1 MSASVHWTRMAV
13 CVLGLAGMLPVSAAL
28 RVEHVDALTAS
39 QVPALRAGDVL
50 VSVQMADSGTRPL
63 ETVFDW
69 LKVEYEWLPA
79 GPVEVTFERDGQRRQ
94 RQLRDGHLR
103 VLLRAADPQQLPPA
117 VARLDGAL
125 ADVRLQLAREHIDA
139 LQTADAALSQAAV
152 AVAEEDRAAL
162 ALVRADA
169 AFRLLRARDA
179 IELLAAVLPNP
190 QPADRLQALAMSRLG
205 NARGFSGSPTADDRA
220 AVVRAVDYLQQHAPG
235 SASLVDALRNL
246 AIMQAYSNE
255 FLPAQAS
262 ADAAIAAS
270 SGCLDCALRARALQ
284 AVGVVAT
291 MRDDL
296 AAAVQAS
303 AQAIAILDALPDPS
317 RTELASQLNT
327 LSHAQAGLGQY
338 AGAAAA
344 ARRMLEIARSDRGR
358 PRDVVLALN
367 RTGNFEQSQGRYD
380 AAIGAWTEALA
391 LAQQIEPDSF
401 SEFNPNLYLGRVY
414 VELGDL
420 ARARSYFER
429 ARQILVA
436 LNQNQV
442 QLAQLDF
449 EFGQLETIAGRP
461 EQAIAAVRSGLALV
475 EHVNAAG
482 QAMSQGQV
490 QLGVILAQSGALD
503 EADAALRR
511 AREIAAA
518 LPDCYCV
525 VPALRE
531 SGWLALRQAQTE
543 LALAHFDA
551 ALKQIESQNGP
562 PLDRAG
568 ALHGRGAGRRA
579 AGQLDAAAADLN
591 DSIALYRRYSPD
603 SPDLAQAW
611 FSLGQLEQQRAQ
623 PAAARSAYCAATEV
637 LDRASGRVGGD
648 SLAEAEF
655 RSRFNEVYRACLQAE
670 LELGHAQAAFMVLER
685 SRARSF
691 LDALEQRVPAHG
703 APGAS
708 SWLQRWAGARQLR
721 ASLQAALQQPL
732 DAANRRQLEQAV
744 DAAQAQARAN
754 QTALAAAAPALGA
767 VLVPGS
773 QSLTE
778 IQGALP
784 AAAMLLAYSLDE
796 EHAEVFALTRERLDV
811 YPLKVGRRQLATA
824 IGELRALIAARRS
837 SDLPAIRQLAGQ
849 LYRDLLGPLAER
861 LDGRIERLLISP
873 EGPLHAL
880 PFALLDDGQH
890 YLIERYPL
898 AIVDSASSMAALD
911 QRHRAGDGGVL
922 GVAASTDGNAN
933 NALRQRF
940 GLDLASL
947 PAAASEVQ
955 QLRALYPENSELL
968 LDAAATEA
976 AVVRASSGARLLHF
990 AVHAVADDER

>member
-79 GPVEVTFERDGQRRQ
+79 SPVEVTFERDGQRRQ

-125 ADVRLQLAREHIDA
+125 ADVRLQLAREYIDA

-391 LAQQIEPDSF
+391 LAQQI
-401 SEFNPNLYLGRVY
+401 
-414 VELGDL
+414 
-420 ARARSYFER
+420 
-429 ARQILVA
+429 
-436 LNQNQV
+436 
-442 QLAQLDF
+442 
-449 EFGQLETIAGRP
+449 
-461 EQAIAAVRSGLALV
+461 
-475 EHVNAAG
+475 
-482 QAMSQGQV
+482 
-490 QLGVILAQSGALD
+490 
-503 EADAALRR
+503 
-511 AREIAAA
+511 
-518 LPDCYCV
+518 
-525 VPALRE
+525 
-531 SGWLALRQAQTE
+531 
-543 LALAHFDA
+543 
-551 ALKQIESQNGP
+551 
-562 PLDRAG
+562 
-568 ALHGRGAGRRA
+568 
-579 AGQLDAAAADLN
+579 
-591 DSIALYRRYSPD
+591 
-603 SPDLAQAW
+603 
-611 FSLGQLEQQRAQ
+611 
-623 PAAARSAYCAATEV
+623 
-637 LDRASGRVGGD
+637 
-648 SLAEAEF
+648 
-655 RSRFNEVYRACLQAE
+655 
-670 LELGHAQAAFMVLER
+670 
-685 SRARSF
+685 
-691 LDALEQRVPAHG
+691 
-703 APGAS
+703 
-708 SWLQRWAGARQLR
+708 
-721 ASLQAALQQPL
+721 
-732 DAANRRQLEQAV
+732 
-744 DAAQAQARAN
+744 
-754 QTALAAAAPALGA
+754 
-767 VLVPGS
+767 
-773 QSLTE
+773 
-778 IQGALP
+778 
-784 AAAMLLAYSLDE
+784 
-796 EHAEVFALTRERLDV
+796 
-811 YPLKVGRRQLATA
+811 
-824 IGELRALIAARRS
+824 
-837 SDLPAIRQLAGQ
+837 
-849 LYRDLLGPLAER
+849 
-861 LDGRIERLLISP
+861 
-873 EGPLHAL
+873 
-880 PFALLDDGQH
+880 
-890 YLIERYPL
+890 
-898 AIVDSASSMAALD
+898 
-911 QRHRAGDGGVL
+911 
-922 GVAASTDGNAN
+922 
-933 NALRQRF
+933 
-940 GLDLASL
+940 
-947 PAAASEVQ
+947 
-955 QLRALYPENSELL
+955 
-968 LDAAATEA
+968 
-976 AVVRASSGARLLHF
+976 
-990 AVHAVADDER
+990 